1 MDFYVRF
8 SQSCGCEAVGSVNV
22 NTILQNVLNQLKLS
36 NERQELTCQV
46 QSAVTSMSSLS
57 ELPEIILD
65 KFIFHTIVFALNDDL
80 FRAPEFGEGKQK
92 KQAFSENVNVLC
104 QRYFWNPEE
113 PCVTSRSTLIPDLN
127 RLLEREDPVIFSA
140 LHFLDLTM
148 GYCAF
153 QTDISYDSYEKINS
167 FMNAMGSAL
176 GIFHSQMHTKSI
188 NMQLKSVNSELEK
201 LYVHDHMTG
210 LLNRR
215 GFYRQF
221 RQQLTESKGKDMSVI
236 IISADLDGLKHIND
250 TYGHTEGDNAISTVG
265 KALMTS
271 AIQGEVC
278 SRFGGDEF
286 TVAGV
291 IADMD
296 DNYFESFRERF
307 REYLRQYNQISRKHY
322 LVESSIGFCFQKLED
337 EIDLDQMIKI
347 ADDRMYEDKVQRRKA
362 RR

>member
-1 MDFYVRF
+1 
-8 SQSCGCEAVGSVNV
+8 
-22 NTILQNVLNQLKLS
+22 
-36 NERQELTCQV
+36 
-46 QSAVTSMSSLS
+46 
-57 ELPEIILD
+57 
-65 KFIFHTIVFALNDDL
+65 
-80 FRAPEFGEGKQK
+80 
-92 KQAFSENVNVLC
+92 
-104 QRYFWNPEE
+104 
-113 PCVTSRSTLIPDLN
+113 
-127 RLLEREDPVIFSA
+127 
-140 LHFLDLTM
+140 
-148 GYCAF
+148 
-153 QTDISYDSYEKINS
+153 
-167 FMNAMGSAL
+167 
-176 GIFHSQMHTKSI
+176 
-188 NMQLKSVNSELEK
+188 MQLKSVNSELEK

-265 KALMTS
+265 KALMPS

-296 DNYFESFRERF
+296 DNYFESFHERF
-307 REYLRQYNQISRKHY
+307 REYLRQYNQISRKPY

-347 ADDRMYEDKVQRRKA
+347 ADDRMYENKKMRKA
-362 RR
+362 KSVVTFYA